1 MSFATRLWA
10 RKFANA
16 APSAARTSFLR
27 PTALRNYKPL
37 RTMATA
43 TTHFTQEDTHDDYAR
58 TTISEDKSFGGKFLT
73 FPVFFYCIQQFR
85 IRDLHNTFI

>member
-16 APSAARTSFLR
+16 APSAARASFLR

-58 TTISEDKSFGGKFLT
+58 TTITEDKSFGGKFLSDFSSFLLYT
-73 FPVFFYCIQQFR
+73 AVQDSRFA
-85 IRDLHNTFI
+85 